1 MKVSI
6 LEAKF
11 RRSKLDLDY
20 TKLWKSLDISKQ
32 NLILENINLS
42 VNETPIVTLFMKN
55 TEWWLISD
63 EKVYNYNNS
72 LDTIHLD
79 AILNIEISKDIKI
92 HNENYLNIYYDEKIL
107 PLKLEQKSWI
117 IIIEILKHL
126 THLNIS
132 VDKNLN

>member
-42 VNETPIVTLFMKN
+42 VNETPVVTLFMKN

-63 EKVYNYNNS
+63 KKVYNYNNS
-72 LDTIHLD
+72 LDIIHLD
-79 AILNIEISKDIKI
+79 AILKIEISKDIKI
-92 HNENYLNIYYDEKIL
+92 HNENYLNIYYDEKRL